1 MQSDLFSK
9 VDVGTPA
16 LGDWVAV
23 NFAGDSFDTQALVN
37 NAGFTV
43 EVSFDAGT
51 TVHGELAATGVT
63 SAVSWEK
70 HRRAGLWVRR
80 AAGAAGAAAY
90 VHAYASG
97 AA

>member
-1 MQSDLFSK
+1 MKQDFFSK

-16 LGDWVAV
+16 EGDWVAV
-23 NFAGDSFDTQALVN
+23 DFAGDAFDTQALVN
-37 NAGFTV
+37 VAAFTV
-43 EVSFDAGT
+43 EVSFDAGV

-70 HRRAGLWVRR
+70 HRRSGIWLRR

-90 VHAYASG
+90 VHVYASG